1 MTGINI
7 WVGGYTPTMGGSA
20 EGIALL
26 RWDTDDTR
34 FELLDTTPT
43 SSPSFL
49 ATGRGGLHG
58 GLRSGPR
65 SELGTGPRGGQLY
78 ATDEYGTGEAGRIEA
93 FRRGPGLS
101 LEPLGGQP
109 TSGGSSCHVS
119 VTHDRLYVSNYRDGS
134 IDVFP
139 LLADGLIGERIQAL
153 SSHGSGPNPAQAG
166 PHAHS
171 TLVRGFTVLSA
182 DLGADR
188 VHVHAIENGMLVRTA
203 SVSLPAG
210 TGPRD
215 LVPNAART
223 LLLGELQGTLFAL
236 DDRGQVVAAGR
247 IAADWV
253 DGDHAAGLAVD
264 SSGRFLYTG
273 LRGSNR
279 IAVIRASDLSPV
291 GTVPCDGD
299 WPRHLCVIDGDVL
312 LVANQLSSTVAA
324 FRIDAATS
332 TPHSLGSPVDVAS
345 PTFLLP
351 VL

>member
-1 MTGINI
+1 M
-7 WVGGYTPTMGGSA
+7 
-20 EGIALL
+20 
-26 RWDTDDTR
+26 
-34 FELLDTTPT
+34 
-43 SSPSFL
+43 
-49 ATGRGGLHG
+49 RGGLRG
-58 GLRSGPR
+58 GLR
-65 SELGTGPRGGQLY
+65 Y
-78 ATDEYGTGEAGRIEA
+78 ATDEFGTGEAGRIEV
-93 FRRGPGLS
+93 FRHGPGLS

-109 TSGGSSCHVS
+109 TSGGSPCHVS
-119 VTHDRLYVSNYRDGS
+119 VTGDRLYVSNYGDGS

-153 SSHGSGPNPAQAG
+153 SSHGSGPNPVQDG

-171 TLVRGFTVLSA
+171 TLVRGSTVLSA

-188 VHVHAIENGMLVRTA
+188 VHLHAIENGTLVRAA
-203 SVSLPAG
+203 SVPLPPG

-215 LVPNAART
+215 LLSNAART

-236 DDRGQVVAAGR
+236 DDRGGLVAAGVS
-247 IAADWV
+247 AADWV
-253 DGDHAAGLAVD
+253 EGDHAAGLAVG

-291 GTVPCDGD
+291 GAVPCGGD

-324 FRIDAATS
+324 FRIDAVTGI
-332 TPHSLGSPVDVAS
+332 PHPLGLPVDIAS

>member
-1 MTGINI
+1 MTGIHF
-7 WVGGYTPTMGGSA
+7 WVGGYTSTMGGTA
-20 EGIALL
+20 EGISLL
-26 RWDTDDTR
+26 RCQKDGTDL
-34 FELLDTTPT
+34 EVVGTTPT

-49 ATGRGGLHG
+49 AAGAGGL
-58 GLRSGPR
+58 
-65 SELGTGPRGGQLY
+65 LY
-78 ATDEYGTGEAGRIEA
+78 STDEYGTGEAGRVEA
-93 FRRGPGLS
+93 FRRGPGFV

-109 TSGGSSCHVS
+109 TTGAFPCQVS
-119 VTHDRLYVSNYRDGS
+119 VTADRLYVSNYRDGS

-139 LLADGLIGERIQAL
+139 LGLDGVIGEKVQTL
-153 SSHGSGPNPAQAG
+153 GSSGSGPNPVQAG

-171 TLVRGFTVLSA
+171 TLVRGTTVLSA

-203 SVSLPAG
+203 SVPLPPG

-215 LVPNAART
+215 LRAHEGRV
-223 LLLGELQGTLFAL
+223 LLLGELQGTIFTL
-236 DDRGQVVAAGR
+236 DDHGQVVSAGV
-247 IAADWV
+247 IAADWG

-264 SSGRFLYTG
+264 SSARFIYTG

-291 GTVPCDGD
+291 AAVPCGGD

-324 FRIDAATS
+324 FRIDPATGI
-332 TPHSLGSPVDVAS
+332 PHPLGSPADVAS

>member
-1 MTGINI
+1 LTGINI
-7 WVGGYTPTMGGSA
+7 WVGGYTPTMGGTA
-20 EGIALL
+20 EGISLL
-26 RWDTDDTR
+26 RWDAGGTG
-34 FELLDTTPT
+34 FQLLDTTAT

-49 ATGRGGLHG
+49 ATGRS
-58 GLRSGPR
+58 GLRGGSSGCLSGGSR
-65 SELGTGPRGGQLY
+65 GELLY

-109 TSGGSSCHVS
+109 TSGGSPCHVS

-139 LLADGLIGERIQAL
+139 LFADGLIGERIQAL
-153 SSHGSGPNPAQAG
+153 SSHGSGPNLVQAG

-203 SVSLPAG
+203 SVSLPSG

-215 LVPNAART
+215 LVSNAART

-291 GTVPCDGD
+291 GTVPCGGD
-299 WPRHLCVIDGDVL
+299 WPRHLCVIDGNVL

-324 FRIDAATS
+324 FRIDAATGI
-332 TPHSLGSPVDVAS
+332 PHPIGSPVDVAS